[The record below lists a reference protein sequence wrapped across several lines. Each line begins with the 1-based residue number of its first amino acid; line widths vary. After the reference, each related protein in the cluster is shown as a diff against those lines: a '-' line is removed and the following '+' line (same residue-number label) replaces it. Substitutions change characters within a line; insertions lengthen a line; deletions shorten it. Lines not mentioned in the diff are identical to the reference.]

1 MAVIRSDRP
10 LDWVQVAAVAA
21 GEPLELSAAARERVA
36 AARVLVEQIVERG
49 IRAYGVNTGVGALC
63 DVIVSPT
70 EQRTL
75 SRNILMSHAVGVG
88 APLGVAETRAIMAA
102 AVNNFAHGHSGIRL
116 EVADQL
122 VALLN
127 ADCLPEVPAFGSV
140 GYLSHMAHIALVC
153 IGEGYVRYRGERIK
167 GRDALQ
173 MLGLQPLVL
182 EAKEGLSLIN
192 GTPCVTGLAALALA
206 RAARLLDWTDI
217 VAAMSF
223 ENLRGQLAAFDA
235 DSLALR
241 ISPGLNLVG
250 ERMRAA
256 LADSGILAAVV
267 GQRTQ
272 DPLSMRTI
280 PHVHG
285 AARDVLAATAD
296 VVNRELAS
304 ITDNPI
310 VAGTPDEPRVYS
322 QAHAVGASIALAMD
336 SLATAIA
343 QVAAMAERR
352 LDRLV
357 NPLVSNL
364 PAFLAEP
371 GGTCSGFMI
380 AQYTAASLVAQN
392 RRLAMPASLD
402 GGITSGLQEDHL
414 CHATPA
420 ALKALEIVDNAGRIV
435 AIELLAA
442 AQAYDL
448 QSIDAARAPHTDA
461 LWQRVRRLVPTYRD
475 DRPLAD
481 DMSVAFRMIADG
493 APPPLP
499 TPGTIRPEPSGT
511 LGAFDAAGLAN
522 LASVANL
529 AAASRGVGAGMQDT
543 DKLTQLA
550 SVANMAV
557 ASHAANDGQNA
568 ASIA

>member
-1 MAVIRSDRP
+1 MAVIRSNRP
-10 LDWVQVAAVAA
+10 LDWAQVAAVAA
-21 GEPLELSAAARERVA
+21 GEPLELSADARARIA

-63 DVIVSPT
+63 DVIVSPG

-88 APLGVAETRAIMAA
+88 APLGAAETRAVMAA
-102 AVNNFAHGHSGIRL
+102 AINNFAHGHSGIRL

-153 IGEGYVRYRGERIK
+153 IGEGYVRFRGERLK

-173 MLGLQPLVL
+173 RLGLEPLVL
-182 EAKEGLSLIN
+182 EAKEGLSLVN

-206 RAARLLDWTDI
+206 RAERLLDWTDM
-217 VAAMSF
+217 VASMSF
-223 ENLRGQLAAFDA
+223 ENLRGQLAAFDE

-250 ERMRAA
+250 GRMRAA

-310 VAGTPDEPRVYS
+310 VAGTPEEPRVYS

-357 NPLVSNL
+357 NPLVSGL

-392 RRLAMPASLD
+392 RRLALPASLD
-402 GGITSGLQEDHL
+402 GGITSALQEDHL

-420 ALKALEIVDNAGRIV
+420 ALKALEIIDNAGRIV

-448 QSIDAARAPHTDA
+448 QSIDAPRAPHTGA
-461 LWQRVRRLVPTYRD
+461 LWQRVRRVVPTYRD

-481 DMSVAFRMIADG
+481 DMSVAFRMIADE

-499 TPGTIRPEPSGT
+499 NPGNIGPRPLTSVDGADLVAPAT
-511 LGAFDAAGLAN
+511 LT
-522 LASVANL
+522 NL
-529 AAASRGVGAGMQDT
+529 AAAGHVRAAAGI
-543 DKLTQLA
+543 
-550 SVANMAV
+550 AV
-557 ASHAANDGQNA
+557 NDGQA
-568 ASIA
+568 AAHIA

>member
-1 MAVIRSDRP
+1 MAVIRSNRP
-10 LDWVQVAAVAA
+10 LDWAQVAAVAA
-21 GEPLELSAAARERVA
+21 GEPLELSADARARIA

-63 DVIVSPT
+63 DVIVSPS

-122 VALLN
+122 VALLD

-153 IGEGYVRYRGERIK
+153 IGEGYARFRGERLK

-173 MLGLQPLVL
+173 RLGLEPLVL

-206 RAARLLDWTDI
+206 RAERLLDWTDM

-223 ENLRGQLAAFDA
+223 ENLRGQLAAFDE

-250 ERMRAA
+250 ERMRTA

-267 GQRTQ
+267 GHRTQ

-285 AARDVLAATAD
+285 AARDVLTATAD

-310 VAGTPDEPRVYS
+310 VAGTPEDPRVYS

-357 NPLVSNL
+357 NPLVSGL

-392 RRLAMPASLD
+392 RRLALPASLD

-420 ALKALEIVDNAGRIV
+420 ALKALEIIDNAGRIL

-448 QSIDAARAPHTDA
+448 QSIDAPRAPHTEA
-461 LWQRVRRLVPTYRD
+461 LWQRVRRVVPAYRD

-481 DMSVAFRMIADG
+481 DMSIAFRMIADE

-499 TPGTIRPEPSGT
+499 NPGNIGPRPDTSVDGT
-511 LGAFDAAGLAN
+511 ELARPATVTSLVAAGHVRA
-522 LASVANL
+522 
-529 AAASRGVGAGMQDT
+529 
-543 DKLTQLA
+543 
-550 SVANMAV
+550 
-557 ASHAANDGQNA
+557 A
-568 ASIA
+568 ASIAVNDGHAAAHMA

>member
-1 MAVIRSDRP
+1 MTVIRSERP
-10 LDWVQVAAVAA
+10 LDWTQIAAVAA
-21 GEPLELSAAARERVA
+21 GEPLELCSGTRARIAAARE
-36 AARVLVEQIVERG
+36 LVEQIVARG

-63 DVIVSPT
+63 DVIVSPG

-116 EVADQL
+116 EVAGQL

-153 IGEGYVRYRGERIK
+153 IGEGHVRYRGERLK
-167 GRDALQ
+167 GRDALR
-173 MLGLQPLVL
+173 MLGLEPLVL
-182 EAKEGLSLIN
+182 EAKEGLSLVN
-192 GTPCVTGLAALALA
+192 GTPCVTGLAALAMA
-206 RAARLLDWTDI
+206 RAARLLDWTDMI
-217 VAAMSF
+217 AAMSF
-223 ENLRGQLAAFDA
+223 ENLRGQLAAFDE

-241 ISPGLNLVG
+241 ISAGLNLVG
-250 ERMRAA
+250 ERLRTT
-256 LADSGILAAVV
+256 LADSGILAAVI

-310 VAGTPDEPRVYS
+310 VAGTPQEPRVYS

-357 NPLVSNL
+357 NPLVSGL

-420 ALKALEIVDNAGRIV
+420 ALKALEIIDNAGRIV

-442 AQAYDL
+442 TQAYDL
-448 QSIDAARAPHTDA
+448 QSSDAPRAPHTEA
-461 LWQRVRRLVPTYRD
+461 LRQRVRRAVPTYRD

-481 DMSVAFRMIADG
+481 DMSVAFRMIADE

-499 TPGTIRPEPSGT
+499 NPGNIGPRAVTT
-511 LGAFDAAGLAN
+511 VDGAQQPARATVTSPTAAGSIRAA
-522 LASVANL
+522 ASAAVDNGL
-529 AAASRGVGAGMQDT
+529 AAAH
-543 DKLTQLA
+543 
-550 SVANMAV
+550 MA
-557 ASHAANDGQNA
+557 
-568 ASIA
+568 

>member
-1 MAVIRSDRP
+1 MAVIRSERP
-10 LDWVQVAAVAA
+10 LDWAQVAAVAA
-21 GEPLELSAAARERVA
+21 GERLELCAGTRARIA

-63 DVIVSPT
+63 DVIVSPA

-88 APLGVAETRAIMAA
+88 APLGAAETRAIMAA

-116 EVADQL
+116 EVVGQL

-153 IGEGYVRYRGERIK
+153 IGEGHVRYRGERLK

-173 MLGLQPLVL
+173 LLGLEPLVL

-192 GTPCVTGLAALALA
+192 GTPCVTGLAALAMA
-206 RAARLLDWTDI
+206 RAARLLDWTDM

-223 ENLRGQLAAFDA
+223 ENLRGQLAAFDE

-241 ISPGLNLVG
+241 ISAGLNRVG
-250 ERMRAA
+250 ERMRTA
-256 LADSGILAAVV
+256 LADSGILAAAA

-296 VVNRELAS
+296 VVDRELAS

-310 VAGTPDEPRVYS
+310 VAGTPQAPRVYS

-336 SLATAIA
+336 SLATAVA

-357 NPLVSNL
+357 NPLVSGL

-448 QSIDAARAPHTDA
+448 QTIDAPRAPHTEA
-461 LWQRVRRLVPTYRD
+461 LRQRVRRVVPTYRD

-481 DMSVAFRMIADG
+481 DMSIAFRMIADE
-493 APPPLP
+493 APPSLP
-499 TPGTIRPEPSGT
+499 NPGNI
-511 LGAFDAAGLAN
+511 AAGPAISVDGEQPLAHATVTSLAAAGN
-522 LASVANL
+522 IRATASVA
-529 AAASRGVGAGMQDT
+529 V
-543 DKLTQLA
+543 
-550 SVANMAV
+550 
-557 ASHAANDGQNA
+557 NDGQA
-568 ASIA
+568 AAHMA

>member
-10 LDWVQVAAVAA
+10 LDWAQVAAVAA
-21 GEPLELSAAARERVA
+21 GEPLELSADARARIA
-36 AARVLVEQIVERG
+36 AAHVLVQQIVERG

-102 AVNNFAHGHSGIRL
+102 AVNNFAHGHSGIRI

-153 IGEGYVRYRGERIK
+153 IGEGHVRYRGERMK
-167 GRDALQ
+167 GRDALH
-173 MLGLQPLVL
+173 MLGREPLVL

-206 RAARLLDWTDI
+206 RAVRLLDWTDV

-223 ENLRGQLAAFDA
+223 ENLRGQLAAFDE

-250 ERMRAA
+250 ERMRTA

-296 VVNRELAS
+296 VVDRELAS

-310 VAGTPDEPRVYS
+310 VAGTPEDPRVYS

-357 NPLVSNL
+357 NPLVSGL

-392 RRLAMPASLD
+392 RRLALPASLD

-420 ALKALEIVDNAGRIV
+420 ALKALEIIDNAGRIV

-448 QSIDAARAPHTDA
+448 QATDAPPAPHTQA
-461 LWQRVRRLVPTYRD
+461 LWQRVRQIVPTYRD

-481 DMSVAFRMIADG
+481 DMSVAFRMIAG
-493 APPPLP
+493 EAPPPLP
-499 TPGTIRPEPSGT
+499 GPDKLRQRNLSVV
-511 LGAFDAAGLAN
+511 ADASIGK
-522 LASVANL
+522 L
-529 AAASRGVGAGMQDT
+529 AAASNLPA
-543 DKLTQLA
+543 
-550 SVANMAV
+550 
-557 ASHAANDGQNA
+557 AANSVSDSAGVMDVA
-568 ASIA
+568 GHVAIAGGAPVVALVA

>member
-1 MAVIRSDRP
+1 MTVIRSDRP
-10 LDWVQVAAVAA
+10 LDWRQVAAIAA
-21 GEPLELSAAARERVA
+21 GEPLELSADARSRIA
-36 AARVLVEQIVERG
+36 AARMLVEQIVERG

-63 DVIVSPT
+63 DVMVSPS
-70 EQRTL
+70 EQRSL

-88 APLGVAETRAIMAA
+88 APLGVAETRAIIAA

-116 EVADQL
+116 EIADRL
-122 VALLN
+122 VALLD

-153 IGEGYVRYRGERIK
+153 IGEGHARHRGERIT
-167 GRDALQ
+167 GREALRR
-173 MLGLQPLVL
+173 LGLEPLVL
-182 EAKEGLSLIN
+182 EAKEGLSLVN

-206 RAARLLDWTDI
+206 RAERLLDWTDA

-235 DSLALR
+235 DSLSLR
-241 ISPGLNLVG
+241 VSPGLNVVG
-250 ERMRAA
+250 ERLRNA

-285 AARDVLAATAD
+285 AARDVLSATAD

-310 VAGTPDEPRVYS
+310 VAGTPDAPRVYS

-357 NPLVSNL
+357 NPLVSGL
-364 PAFLAEP
+364 PAFLAGP

-392 RRLAMPASLD
+392 RRLAAPASLD
-402 GGITSGLQEDHL
+402 GGITSALQEDHL

-448 QSIDAARAPHTDA
+448 QTIDAPRAPLMDA
-461 LWQRVRRLVPTYRD
+461 LWRRVRSLVPTYRD

-481 DMSVAFRMIADG
+481 DMATAFRLIADA
-493 APPPLP
+493 APPLLP
-499 TPGTIRPEPSGT
+499 NPGKPASPPAGNH
-511 LGAFDAAGLAN
+511 AFATVNKAT
-522 LASVANL
+522 L
-529 AAASRGVGAGMQDT
+529 AADDATSI
-543 DKLTQLA
+543 
-550 SVANMAV
+550 
-557 ASHAANDGQNA
+557 AANDPHSV
-568 ASIA
+568 ASIG

>member
-10 LDWVQVAAVAA
+10 LNWRELAAVAA
-21 GEPLELSAAARERVA
+21 GEPLVLSDAARARIA

-63 DVIVSPT
+63 DVIVSPS
-70 EQRTL
+70 EQRAL

-102 AVNNFAHGHSGIRL
+102 AVNNFAHGHSGIRV
-116 EVADQL
+116 EIADQL
-122 VALLN
+122 VALLD
-127 ADCLPEVPAFGSV
+127 ASFIPEVPAFGSV

-153 IGEGYVRYRGERIK
+153 IGEGHVRHGSERIS
-167 GRDALQ
+167 GREALAR
-173 MLGLQPLVL
+173 LGREPLVL

-206 RAARLLDWTDI
+206 RAERVLDWTDAI
-217 VAAMSF
+217 AAMSF

-241 ISPGLNLVG
+241 VSPGLNFVG
-250 ERMRAA
+250 ERMRNA
-256 LADSGILAAVV
+256 LAESGILASVV

-285 AARDVLAATAD
+285 AARDVLDATVV

-304 ITDNPI
+304 ITENPI
-310 VAGTPDEPRVYS
+310 VAGTPDAPRVYS

-357 NPLVSNL
+357 NPLVSGL

-392 RRLAMPASLD
+392 RRLAAPASLD

-420 ALKALEIVDNAGRIV
+420 ALKALEIVDNTGRII

-448 QSIDAARAPHTDA
+448 QATDAPRAPHTEA
-461 LWQRVRRLVPTYRD
+461 LWQRVRQIVPTYRD

-481 DMSVAFRMIADG
+481 DMSVAFRMIAG
-493 APPPLP
+493 EGPPPLP
-499 TPGTIRPEPSGT
+499 SP
-511 LGAFDAAGLAN
+511 
-522 LASVANL
+522 
-529 AAASRGVGAGMQDT
+529 
-543 DKLTQLA
+543 DKT
-550 SVANMAV
+550 
-557 ASHAANDGQNA
+557 
-568 ASIA
+568 

>member
-1 MAVIRSDRP
+1 MAVIRSELP
-10 LDWVQVAAVAA
+10 LDWTQVAAIAA
-21 GEPLELSAAARERVA
+21 GEPLELGTDTRERITAARG
-36 AARVLVEQIVERG
+36 LVEQIVERG

-63 DVIVSPT
+63 DVIVSPG

-88 APLGVAETRAIMAA
+88 APLGAAETRAIMAA

-116 EVADQL
+116 AVVEQL

-153 IGEGYVRYRGERIK
+153 IGEGHVRYRGERLK
-167 GRDALQ
+167 GRDALSL
-173 MLGLQPLVL
+173 LGLAPLVL

-206 RAARLLDWTDI
+206 RAARLLDWTDM

-223 ENLRGQLAAFDA
+223 ENLRGQLAAFDE

-241 ISPGLNLVG
+241 ISAGLNLVG
-250 ERMRAA
+250 ERLRTT
-256 LADSGILAAVV
+256 LADSGMLAAVA

-285 AARDVLAATAD
+285 AARDVLTATAD

-310 VAGTPDEPRVYS
+310 VAGTPAEPRVYS

-357 NPLVSNL
+357 NPLVSGL

-392 RRLAMPASLD
+392 RRLAVPASLD

-448 QSIDAARAPHTDA
+448 QSLDAPRAPHTHA
-461 LWQRVRRLVPTYRD
+461 LWQRVRSVVPTYRD

-481 DMSVAFRMIADG
+481 DMSVAFRIIADET
-493 APPPLP
+493 PPLLP
-499 TPGTIRPEPSGT
+499 NPGNIAPRSAARVG
-511 LGAFDAAGLAN
+511 GAQQSACATVTKLAAAGSIRLA
-522 LASVANL
+522 ASVA
-529 AAASRGVGAGMQDT
+529 V
-543 DKLTQLA
+543 
-550 SVANMAV
+550 
-557 ASHAANDGQNA
+557 NDGQA
-568 ASIA
+568 AAHQV

>member
-10 LDWVQVAAVAA
+10 LDWAQVAAVAA
-21 GEPLELSAAARERVA
+21 GEPLELSADTRARIA

-63 DVIVSPT
+63 DVIVSPS

-88 APLGVAETRAIMAA
+88 APLGAAETRAVMAA

-153 IGEGYVRYRGERIK
+153 IGEGYVRFRGERLK

-173 MLGLQPLVL
+173 RLGLEPLVL
-182 EAKEGLSLIN
+182 EAKEGLSLVN

-206 RAARLLDWTDI
+206 RAERLLDWTDM
-217 VAAMSF
+217 VASMSF
-223 ENLRGQLAAFDA
+223 ENLRGQLAAFDE

-250 ERMRAA
+250 GRMRAA

-310 VAGTPDEPRVYS
+310 VAGTPEEPRVYS

-357 NPLVSNL
+357 NPLVSGL

-392 RRLAMPASLD
+392 RRLALPASLD
-402 GGITSGLQEDHL
+402 GGITSALQEDHL

-420 ALKALEIVDNAGRIV
+420 ALKALDIIDNAGRIV

-448 QSIDAARAPHTDA
+448 QSIDAPRAPHTGA
-461 LWQRVRRLVPTYRD
+461 LWQRVRRVVPTYRD

-481 DMSVAFRMIADG
+481 DMSVAFRMIADE

-499 TPGTIRPEPSGT
+499 NPGNIGPRPVRSVDGADLMAPAT
-511 LGAFDAAGLAN
+511 LT
-522 LASVANL
+522 NL
-529 AAASRGVGAGMQDT
+529 AAAGHVRA
-543 DKLTQLA
+543 
-550 SVANMAV
+550 
-557 ASHAANDGQNA
+557 A
-568 ASIA
+568 ASIAVNDGQAAAHMA

>member
-10 LDWVQVAAVAA
+10 LDLAQVAAVAA
-21 GEPLELSAAARERVA
+21 GDALELSAEARARIA

-63 DVIVSPT
+63 DVTVSRT
-70 EQRTL
+70 EQRAL

-88 APLGVAETRAIMAA
+88 TPLGVAETRAIMAA
-102 AVNNFAHGHSGIRL
+102 AVNNYAHGHSGIRL
-116 EVADQL
+116 EVVDQL

-153 IGEGYVRYRGERIK
+153 IGEGHARYRGERIK
-167 GRDALQ
+167 GRDALR
-173 MLGLQPLVL
+173 MLGLEPLVL
-182 EAKEGLSLIN
+182 EAKEGLSLVN

-206 RAARLLDWTDI
+206 RAERLLDWTDV

-235 DSLALR
+235 ESLALR
-241 ISPGLNLVG
+241 ISPGLTLVG
-250 ERMRAA
+250 ERMRSA

-285 AARDVLAATAD
+285 AVRDVLSATAE

-310 VAGTPDEPRVYS
+310 VAGTPEDPRVYS

-336 SLATAIA
+336 SLATAVA

-357 NPLVSNL
+357 NPLVSGL

-392 RRLAMPASLD
+392 RRLALPASLD

-420 ALKALEIVDNAGRIV
+420 ALKALEIIDNAGRIV

-448 QSIDAARAPHTDA
+448 QTGDVPRAPYTDS
-461 LWQRVRRLVPTYRD
+461 LWRSVRRMLPTYCD
-475 DRPLAD
+475 DRPLAE
-481 DMSVAFRMIADG
+481 DMAVAFRMIADA

-499 TPGTIRPEPSGT
+499 NPGKMRPAVARAAGDPRCTPVDTT
-511 LGAFDAAGLAN
+511 LHMTAATRDAAAN
-522 LASVANL
+522 EQQS
-529 AAASRGVGAGMQDT
+529 AA
-543 DKLTQLA
+543 
-550 SVANMAV
+550 
-557 ASHAANDGQNA
+557 
-568 ASIA
+568 

>member
-1 MAVIRSDRP
+1 MAVIRSERP
-10 LDWVQVAAVAA
+10 LDWSQVAAVAA
-21 GEPLELSAAARERVA
+21 GEPLELCSDARARVM
-36 AARVLVEQIVERG
+36 AARVLVEQIVARG

-63 DVIVSPT
+63 DVIVSPA

-88 APLGVAETRAIMAA
+88 APLGAAETRAIMAA

-116 EVADQL
+116 EVAEQL

-153 IGEGYVRYRGERIK
+153 IGEGHVRYRGERLK

-173 MLGLQPLVL
+173 LLGLEPLVL

-192 GTPCVTGLAALALA
+192 GTPCVTGLAALAMA
-206 RAARLLDWTDI
+206 RAARLLDWTDM

-223 ENLRGQLAAFDA
+223 ENLRGQLAAFDE

-241 ISPGLNLVG
+241 ISAGLNLVG
-250 ERMRAA
+250 ERMRIT

-310 VAGTPDEPRVYS
+310 VAGTPDAPRVYS

-357 NPLVSNL
+357 NPLVSGL

-420 ALKALEIVDNAGRIV
+420 ALKALEIIDNAGRIV

-448 QSIDAARAPHTDA
+448 QSIDAPRAPHTEA
-461 LWQRVRRLVPTYRD
+461 LRQRVRRVVPTYRD

-481 DMSVAFRMIADG
+481 DMSVAFRMIADE

-499 TPGTIRPEPSGT
+499 NPGNIGPRPATSVD
-511 LGAFDAAGLAN
+511 GAQQFAR
-522 LASVANL
+522 VTVTNL
-529 AAASRGVGAGMQDT
+529 AAAGNVRAA
-543 DKLTQLA
+543 A
-550 SVANMAV
+550 SAAV
-557 ASHAANDGQNA
+557 NDGQA
-568 ASIA
+568 AAHMA

>member
-10 LDWVQVAAVAA
+10 LDWVQVAAIAA
-21 GEPLELSAAARERVA
+21 GEPLELSADARSRIA

-70 EQRTL
+70 EQRSL

-88 APLGVAETRAIMAA
+88 TPLGVAETRAIMAA

-153 IGEGYVRYRGERIK
+153 IGEGHVRYRGERLK

-173 MLGLQPLVL
+173 LLGLEPLVL

-206 RAARLLDWTDI
+206 RAARLLDWTDL

-223 ENLRGQLAAFDA
+223 ENLRGQLAAFDE

-250 ERMRAA
+250 ERMRTA

-285 AARDVLAATAD
+285 AARDVLTATAD

-310 VAGTPDEPRVYS
+310 VAGTPEAPRVYS

-343 QVAAMAERR
+343 QVAAMVERR

-357 NPLVSNL
+357 NPLVSGL

-420 ALKALEIVDNAGRIV
+420 ALKALEIIDNAGRIV

-448 QSIDAARAPHTDA
+448 QSVDAPRAPHTDA
-461 LWQRVRRLVPTYRD
+461 LWQRVRRVVPTYRD

-481 DMSVAFRMIADG
+481 DMAIAFRMIADG
-493 APPPLP
+493 IPPPLP
-499 TPGTIRPEPSGT
+499 NPGKIRPGP
-511 LGAFDAAGLAN
+511 DASIDGAGLAAW
-522 LASVANL
+522 ASVTSL
-529 AAASRGVGAGMQDT
+529 AAAGMLGADP
-543 DKLTQLA
+543 
-550 SVANMAV
+550 
-557 ASHAANDGQNA
+557 AANDGRA
-568 ASIA
+568 AAHAG

>member
-1 MAVIRSDRP
+1 
-10 LDWVQVAAVAA
+10 
-21 GEPLELSAAARERVA
+21 
-36 AARVLVEQIVERG
+36 
-49 IRAYGVNTGVGALC
+49 
-63 DVIVSPT
+63 
-70 EQRTL
+70 
-75 SRNILMSHAVGVG
+75 
-88 APLGVAETRAIMAA
+88 
-102 AVNNFAHGHSGIRL
+102 
-116 EVADQL
+116 
-122 VALLN
+122 
-127 ADCLPEVPAFGSV
+127 
-140 GYLSHMAHIALVC
+140 
-153 IGEGYVRYRGERIK
+153 
-167 GRDALQ
+167 
-173 MLGLQPLVL
+173 
-182 EAKEGLSLIN
+182 
-192 GTPCVTGLAALALA
+192 VTGLAALALA
-206 RAARLLDWTDI
+206 RAVRLLDWTDV

-223 ENLRGQLAAFDA
+223 ENLRGQLAAFDE

-250 ERMRAA
+250 ERMRTA

-296 VVNRELAS
+296 VVDRELAS

-310 VAGTPDEPRVYS
+310 VAGTPEDPRVYS

-357 NPLVSNL
+357 NPLVSGL

-392 RRLAMPASLD
+392 RRLALPASLD

-420 ALKALEIVDNAGRIV
+420 ALKALEIIDNAGRIV

-448 QSIDAARAPHTDA
+448 QATDAPPAPHTQA
-461 LWQRVRRLVPTYRD
+461 LWQRVRQIVPTYRD

-481 DMSVAFRMIADG
+481 DMSVAFRMIAG
-493 APPPLP
+493 EAPPPLP
-499 TPGTIRPEPSGT
+499 GPDKLRQRNFSVV
-511 LGAFDAAGLAN
+511 ADASIGK
-522 LASVANL
+522 L
-529 AAASRGVGAGMQDT
+529 AAASNLPAAANSVSDSAGLM
-543 DKLTQLA
+543 
-550 SVANMAV
+550 NV
-557 ASHAANDGQNA
+557 ASHVA
-568 ASIA
+568 IAGGAPVVAHVA

>member
-1 MAVIRSDRP
+1 MAVIRSERP
-10 LDWVQVAAVAA
+10 LDWSQVAAVAA
-21 GEPLELSAAARERVA
+21 GEPLELCGDARARMM
-36 AARVLVEQIVERG
+36 AARVLVEQIVARG

-63 DVIVSPT
+63 DVIVSPA

-88 APLGVAETRAIMAA
+88 APLGSAETRAIMAA

-116 EVADQL
+116 EVAEQL

-153 IGEGYVRYRGERIK
+153 IGEGHVRYRGERLK

-173 MLGLQPLVL
+173 MLGLEPLVL

-192 GTPCVTGLAALALA
+192 GTPCVTGLAALAMA
-206 RAARLLDWTDI
+206 RAARLLDWTDM

-223 ENLRGQLAAFDA
+223 ENLRGQLAAFDE

-241 ISPGLNLVG
+241 ISAGLNLVG
-250 ERMRAA
+250 ERMRIT
-256 LADSGILAAVV
+256 LADSGILATVA

-310 VAGTPDEPRVYS
+310 VAGTPDAPRVYS

-357 NPLVSNL
+357 NPLVSGL
-364 PAFLAEP
+364 PAFLAQP

-420 ALKALEIVDNAGRIV
+420 ALKALEIIDNAGRIV

-448 QSIDAARAPHTDA
+448 QSIEAPRAPHTEA
-461 LWQRVRRLVPTYRD
+461 LRQRVRCVVPTYRD

-481 DMSVAFRMIADG
+481 DMSVAFRMIADE

-499 TPGTIRPEPSGT
+499 NPGSIGPRPAISVD
-511 LGAFDAAGLAN
+511 GAQQFAR
-522 LASVANL
+522 VPVTNL
-529 AAASRGVGAGMQDT
+529 AAAGKVRAA
-543 DKLTQLA
+543 A
-550 SVANMAV
+550 SAAV
-557 ASHAANDGQNA
+557 NDGHAAA
-568 ASIA
+568 HMA

>member
-1 MAVIRSDRP
+1 MTVIRSERP
-10 LDWVQVAAVAA
+10 LDWTQVAAIAA
-21 GEPLELSAAARERVA
+21 GEPLELCTGTCARIAAARE
-36 AARVLVEQIVERG
+36 LVEQIVARG

-63 DVIVSPT
+63 DVIVSPG

-88 APLGVAETRAIMAA
+88 APLGAAETRAIMAA
-102 AVNNFAHGHSGIRL
+102 ALNNFAHGHSGIRL
-116 EVADQL
+116 EVAGQL

-153 IGEGYVRYRGERIK
+153 IGEGHVRYRGERLK
-167 GRDALQ
+167 GRDALR
-173 MLGLQPLVL
+173 MLGLEPLVL
-182 EAKEGLSLIN
+182 EAKEGLSLVN
-192 GTPCVTGLAALALA
+192 GTPCVTGLAALAMA
-206 RAARLLDWTDI
+206 RAARLLDWTDM

-223 ENLRGQLAAFDA
+223 ENLRGQLAAFDE

-241 ISPGLNLVG
+241 ISAGLNLVG
-250 ERMRAA
+250 ERMRTT

-310 VAGTPDEPRVYS
+310 VAGTPQEPRVYS

-336 SLATAIA
+336 GLATAIA

-357 NPLVSNL
+357 NPLVSGL

-371 GGTCSGFMI
+371 GGTRSGFMI

-420 ALKALEIVDNAGRIV
+420 ALKALEIIDNAGRIV

-442 AQAYDL
+442 TQAYDL
-448 QSIDAARAPHTDA
+448 QSSDAPRAPHTDA
-461 LWQRVRRLVPTYRD
+461 LRQRVRSAVRTYRD

-481 DMSVAFRMIADG
+481 DMSVAFRMIADE

-499 TPGTIRPEPSGT
+499 NPGNIGPRAVSSVD
-511 LGAFDAAGLAN
+511 GAQLPARATVTSLTAAG
-522 LASVANL
+522 SIG
-529 AAASRGVGAGMQDT
+529 AAASTAVDNGQA
-543 DKLTQLA
+543 A
-550 SVANMAV
+550 AHMA
-557 ASHAANDGQNA
+557 
-568 ASIA
+568 

>member
-10 LDWVQVAAVAA
+10 LDWRQIAAVAA
-21 GEPLELSAAARERVA
+21 GEPLELSADARARISAAH
-36 AARVLVEQIVERG
+36 VLVEQIVERG

-63 DVIVSPT
+63 DVIVSPS

-88 APLGVAETRAIMAA
+88 TPLGAAETRAIIAA

-116 EVADQL
+116 AVAERL
-122 VALLN
+122 VTLLD
-127 ADCLPEVPAFGSV
+127 AGCLPEVPAFGSV

-153 IGEGYVRYRGERIK
+153 IGEGHAHYRGERLS
-167 GRDALQ
+167 GREALQ
-173 MLGLQPLVL
+173 RLGLEPLVL
-182 EAKEGLSLIN
+182 DAKEGLSLVN

-206 RAARLLDWTDI
+206 RAGRLLDWTDV

-223 ENLRGQLAAFDA
+223 ENLRGQLVAFDA
-235 DSLALR
+235 ESLALR
-241 ISPGLNLVG
+241 ISPGLSLVG
-250 ERMRAA
+250 ERMRSA
-256 LADSGILAAVV
+256 LADSGILAAAI
-267 GQRTQ
+267 GRRTQ

-285 AARDVLAATAD
+285 AARDVFSATAE

-310 VAGTPDEPRVYS
+310 VAGTPEEPRVYS

-357 NPLVSNL
+357 NPLVSGL

-448 QSIDAARAPHTDA
+448 QTLDAPRAPYTDS
-461 LWQRVRRLVPTYRD
+461 LWRRVRSAVPTYRD
-475 DRPLAD
+475 DRPLAE
-481 DMSVAFRMIADG
+481 DMALAFRIIADT

-499 TPGTIRPEPSGT
+499 GPGKMRPAAVGT
-511 LGAFDAAGLAN
+511 GADTAYPPVAGASPAAPTT
-522 LASVANL
+522 VAI
-529 AAASRGVGAGMQDT
+529 AACDLQS
-543 DKLTQLA
+543 
-550 SVANMAV
+550 
-557 ASHAANDGQNA
+557 AA
-568 ASIA
+568 

>member
-1 MAVIRSDRP
+1 
-10 LDWVQVAAVAA
+10 VAAVAA
-21 GEPLELSAAARERVA
+21 GEPLELCSDARARVM
-36 AARVLVEQIVERG
+36 AARVLVEQIVARG

-63 DVIVSPT
+63 DVIVSPA

-88 APLGVAETRAIMAA
+88 APLGAAETRAIMAA

-116 EVADQL
+116 EVAEQL

-153 IGEGYVRYRGERIK
+153 IGEGHVRYRGERLK

-173 MLGLQPLVL
+173 LLGLEPLVL

-192 GTPCVTGLAALALA
+192 GTPCVTGLAALAMA
-206 RAARLLDWTDI
+206 RAARLLDWTDM

-223 ENLRGQLAAFDA
+223 ENLRGQLAAFDE

-241 ISPGLNLVG
+241 ISAGLNLVG
-250 ERMRAA
+250 ERMRIT

-310 VAGTPDEPRVYS
+310 VAGTPDAPRVYS

-357 NPLVSNL
+357 NPLVSGL

-420 ALKALEIVDNAGRIV
+420 ALKALEIIDNAGRIV

-448 QSIDAARAPHTDA
+448 QSIDAPRAPHTEA
-461 LWQRVRRLVPTYRD
+461 LRQRVRRVVPTYRD

-481 DMSVAFRMIADG
+481 DMSVAFRMIADE

-499 TPGTIRPEPSGT
+499 NPGNIGPRPATSVD
-511 LGAFDAAGLAN
+511 GAQQFAR
-522 LASVANL
+522 VTVTNL
-529 AAASRGVGAGMQDT
+529 AAAGNVRAA
-543 DKLTQLA
+543 A
-550 SVANMAV
+550 SAAV
-557 ASHAANDGQNA
+557 NDGQA
-568 ASIA
+568 AAHMA

>member
-10 LDWVQVAAVAA
+10 LDWVQVAAIAA
-21 GEPLELSAAARERVA
+21 GEPLELSADARSRIR

-63 DVIVSPT
+63 DVIVSPS

-153 IGEGYVRYRGERIK
+153 IGEGHVRYRGERLK

-173 MLGLQPLVL
+173 LLGLEPLVL
-182 EAKEGLSLIN
+182 DAKEGLSLVN
-192 GTPCVTGLAALALA
+192 GTPCVTGLAALALS
-206 RAARLLDWTDI
+206 RAARLLDWTDV

-223 ENLRGQLAAFDA
+223 ENLRGQLAAFDE

-250 ERMRAA
+250 ERMRTA

-285 AARDVLAATAD
+285 AARDVLTGTAD

-310 VAGTPDEPRVYS
+310 VAGTPEEPRVYS

-357 NPLVSNL
+357 NPLVSGL

-420 ALKALEIVDNAGRIV
+420 ALKALEIVDNAGRII

-448 QSIDAARAPHTDA
+448 QSIDAPRAPHTDA
-461 LWQRVRRLVPTYRD
+461 LWQRIRRAVPTYRD

-481 DMSVAFRMIADG
+481 DMTIAFRIIADET
-493 APPPLP
+493 PPPLP
-499 TPGTIRPEPSGT
+499 NPGNIRPGLDASVS
-511 LGAFDAAGLAN
+511 DAACAA
-522 LASVANL
+522 LASV
-529 AAASRGVGAGMQDT
+529 GATG
-543 DKLTQLA
+543 KLGA
-550 SVANMAV
+550 DA
-557 ASHAANDGQNA
+557 AANDGRA
-568 ASIA
+568 TAHAG

>member
-1 MAVIRSDRP
+1 MTVIRSDRP
-10 LDWVQVAAVAA
+10 LDLAQVAAVAA
-21 GEPLELSAAARERVA
+21 GDALELSAEARARIA

-63 DVIVSPT
+63 DVTVSRT
-70 EQRTL
+70 EQRAL

-88 APLGVAETRAIMAA
+88 TPLGVAETRAIMAA
-102 AVNNFAHGHSGIRL
+102 AVNNYAHGHSGIRL
-116 EVADQL
+116 EVVDQL

-153 IGEGYVRYRGERIK
+153 IGEGHARYRGERIK
-167 GRDALQ
+167 GRDALR
-173 MLGLQPLVL
+173 MLGLEPLVL
-182 EAKEGLSLIN
+182 EAKEGLSLVN

-206 RAARLLDWTDI
+206 RAERLLDWTDV

-235 DSLALR
+235 ESLALR
-241 ISPGLNLVG
+241 ISPGLTLVG
-250 ERMRAA
+250 ERMRSA

-285 AARDVLAATAD
+285 AVRDVLSATAE

-310 VAGTPDEPRVYS
+310 VAGTPEDPRVYS

-336 SLATAIA
+336 SLATAVA

-357 NPLVSNL
+357 NPLVSGL

-392 RRLAMPASLD
+392 RRLALPASLD

-420 ALKALEIVDNAGRIV
+420 ALKALEIIDNAGRIV

-448 QSIDAARAPHTDA
+448 QTGDVPRAPYTDS
-461 LWQRVRRLVPTYRD
+461 LWRSVRRMVPTYCD
-475 DRPLAD
+475 DRPLAE
-481 DMSVAFRMIADG
+481 DMAVAFRMIADA

-499 TPGTIRPEPSGT
+499 NPGELRPAVARAAGDPRYTPVDTT
-511 LGAFDAAGLAN
+511 LHMTAATRDAAAN
-522 LASVANL
+522 EQQS
-529 AAASRGVGAGMQDT
+529 AA
-543 DKLTQLA
+543 
-550 SVANMAV
+550 
-557 ASHAANDGQNA
+557 
-568 ASIA
+568 

>member
-10 LDWVQVAAVAA
+10 LDLAQVAAVAA
-21 GEPLELSAAARERVA
+21 GEPLELSAEARARIA
-36 AARVLVEQIVERG
+36 TARVLVEQIVERG

-63 DVIVSPT
+63 DVTVSPT
-70 EQRTL
+70 EQRAL

-88 APLGVAETRAIMAA
+88 TPLGVAETRAIMAA
-102 AVNNFAHGHSGIRL
+102 AVNNYAHGHSGIRL
-116 EVADQL
+116 EVVDQL

-153 IGEGYVRYRGERIK
+153 IGEGHVRYRGERIK

-173 MLGLQPLVL
+173 MLGLEPLVL
-182 EAKEGLSLIN
+182 EAKEGLSLVN

-206 RAARLLDWTDI
+206 RAERLLDWADV

-235 DSLALR
+235 ESLALR
-241 ISPGLNLVG
+241 ISPGLTVVG
-250 ERMRAA
+250 ERMRTA
-256 LADSGILAAVV
+256 LADSGILAAMV

-285 AARDVLAATAD
+285 AVRDVLGATAV

-310 VAGTPDEPRVYS
+310 VAGTPEDPRVYS

-357 NPLVSNL
+357 NPLVSGL

-392 RRLAMPASLD
+392 RRLALPASLD

-448 QSIDAARAPHTDA
+448 QTGEVARAPYTDA
-461 LWQRVRRLVPTYRD
+461 LWRSVRRVVPTYCD
-475 DRPLAD
+475 DRPLAE
-481 DMSVAFRMIADG
+481 DMAVAFRMIADA

-499 TPGTIRPEPSGT
+499 NPGKMRP
-511 LGAFDAAGLAN
+511 AAAGAQGDTGYPSVEATLQMTAGTRNAAAN
-522 LASVANL
+522 EQQSVA
-529 AAASRGVGAGMQDT
+529 
-543 DKLTQLA
+543 
-550 SVANMAV
+550 
-557 ASHAANDGQNA
+557 
-568 ASIA
+568 

>member
-1 MAVIRSDRP
+1 MAITRTDRP
-10 LDWVQVAAVAA
+10 LNWRELAAVAA
-21 GEPLELSAAARERVA
+21 GEPLVLSNSARERIA

-63 DVIVSPT
+63 DVIVSPS

-88 APLGVAETRAIMAA
+88 APLGVAETRAIIAA
-102 AVNNFAHGHSGIRL
+102 AVNNFAHGHSGVRL
-116 EVADQL
+116 EVAEQL
-122 VALLN
+122 VALLD
-127 ADCLPEVPAFGSV
+127 AGYIPEVPAFGSV

-153 IGEGYVRYRGERIK
+153 IGEGHVRCGNERIT
-167 GRDALQ
+167 GSEALRR
-173 MLGLQPLVL
+173 LKREPLVL
-182 EAKEGLSLIN
+182 EAKEGLSLVN

-206 RAARLLDWTDI
+206 RAERVLDWTDAI
-217 VAAMSF
+217 AAMSF

-241 ISPGLNLVG
+241 VSPGLNLVG
-250 ERMRAA
+250 ERMRNA
-256 LADSGILAAVV
+256 LADSGILASVV

-285 AARDVLAATAD
+285 AARDVLDATSD

-310 VAGTPDEPRVYS
+310 VAGTPDAPRVYS

-357 NPLVSNL
+357 NPLVSGL

-392 RRLAMPASLD
+392 RRLAAPASLD

-420 ALKALEIVDNAGRIV
+420 ALKALEIVDNTGRIV

-448 QSIDAARAPHTDA
+448 QSVDAPRAPHTDA
-461 LWQRVRRLVPTYRD
+461 LWRRVRAIVPTYRD

-481 DMSVAFRMIADG
+481 DMAAAFRMIGEA
-493 APPPLP
+493 APPLP
-499 TPGTIRPEPSGT
+499 PSSGDLHST
-511 LGAFDAAGLAN
+511 ATQGNRAALDDHGGF
-522 LASVANL
+522 VA
-529 AAASRGVGAGMQDT
+529 R
-543 DKLTQLA
+543 
-550 SVANMAV
+550 
-557 ASHAANDGQNA
+557 AANDPTAIAQQAPQSA
-568 ASIA
+568 A